1 MTQFSHHRNIKF
13 SIDFRFSPFSMCNSA
28 HTMGSTASVGGKSFL
43 PRGLLRK
50 VSSEPITEP
59 IDERFRSTLERAL
72 LTVSLCLQ
80 SCNGAEPTRRVII
93 RSIFL
98 VLFFTLFSDI
108 ENENAK
114 CKKKTVTDQA
124 WVENEVR
131 AIFKLSRRKV
141 KLIFFLVFE
150 KKRLNS

>member
-1 MTQFSHHRNIKF
+1 
-13 SIDFRFSPFSMCNSA
+13 
-28 HTMGSTASVGGKSFL
+28 MGSTASVGGKSFL

-98 VLFFTLFSDI
+98 VLFFTLFSLFWYWKW
-108 ENENAK
+108 K
-114 CKKKTVTDQA
+114 CKMQEKNCYRSGLGGKWGQSDFQIVSEESK
-124 WVENEVR
+124 VE
-131 AIFKLSRRKV
+131 
-141 KLIFFLVFE
+141 FFFSFWE
-150 KKRLNS
+150 KKIEFLREIPCDKEKREWSVSGITCSDGSVDR